1 MSLTAATMFKKFL
14 FASTLLMT
22 LLLTPLP
29 VISSIQVQP
38 DGGYSGIVIKINQ
51 DVPEAD
57 CADILQKI
65 QVSYMIAYLCRLR
78 CILQITLWIERPNNI
93 PLALLRQAE
102 QRQAE
107 HNHTAA
113 HFSTLPLTRQTH
125 REVERGFNHCVISIS
140 NAS

>member
-1 MSLTAATMFKKFL
+1 MTAVASAATAHAACATQTMLKKFL
-14 FASTLLMT
+14 FVTALLMIA
-22 LLLTPLP
+22 LTPRP
-29 VISSIQVQP
+29 VMPSIQVQP

-78 CILQITLWIERPNNI
+78 CILQITLWIERPNNT

-113 HFSTLPLTRQTH
+113 HFSTLPLTRQTYGEAEK
-125 REVERGFNHCVISIS
+125 RL
-140 NAS
+140 